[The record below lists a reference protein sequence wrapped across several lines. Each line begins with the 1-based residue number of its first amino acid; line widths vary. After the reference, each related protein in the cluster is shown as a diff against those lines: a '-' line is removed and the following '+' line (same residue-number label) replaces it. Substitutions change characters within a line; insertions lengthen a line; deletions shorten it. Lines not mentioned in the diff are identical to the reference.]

1 MSRRRE
7 PRVEMNV
14 DVTVWGMDRFG
25 KPFVQHARTLN
36 ATKSG
41 ARLLGIDCVR
51 EGETVGIQHG
61 EQKSRFRVVW
71 VGGLNTPRA
80 GQVGVHC
87 LEDKPI
93 FTVARVTRG
102 TEFDLGKITGY
113 ATALETAR
121 RAHPEKR
128 DAAPSRRKYQ
138 RYHCT
143 GGVELRR
150 PEGGNAVWANLS
162 DLCLTGCYV
171 ETVSTFPAGSQLLF
185 QVNFQ
190 DLTVRGRAVVKTS
203 HHAVGMGL
211 SFQHLAPDDQQHL
224 EYLLGSLAGSKET
237 RTVVAKTLQ
246 PSTIETPMRSLPVPT
261 APLPPMPVVS
271 APPPPTP
278 APVMT
283 ATAPPTPMAT
293 TTSSLTPTTTAEITA
308 PTPSTPAAATQ
319 RRTETG
325 VFDQIMNA
333 LLELGELEQTLIR
346 DKVDGRVMSQFH
358 DALEHTRQTAWNV
371 QRFVDLNCSGVDP
384 FVVMPQLEAERTRM
398 LMKLARNVT
407 ADIDST
413 GTDNFSHDVTTLYR
427 TVENLQRRLTKMM
440 TAVKGKPAVN

>member
-1 MSRRRE
+1 
-7 PRVEMNV
+7 MNV
-14 DVTVWGMDRFG
+14 DVTVWGMDRYG

-71 VGGLNTPRA
+71 VGRLDTPRA

-121 RAHPEKR
+121 RHRPEKR
-128 DAAPSRRKYQ
+128 DSVPSRRKYQ

-150 PEGGNAVWANLS
+150 PEGGHAVWANLS

-171 ETVSTFPAGSQLLF
+171 ETVSTLAAGSQVLF
-185 QVNFQ
+185 QLNFE
-190 DLTVRGRAVVKTS
+190 DLAVRGRAVVKTS

-211 SFQHLAPDDQQHL
+211 SFQHLAPEDQQHL
-224 EYLLGSLAGSKET
+224 EFMVGSLSGSKDVRPVIAENKLLPAT
-237 RTVVAKTLQ
+237 EMPLQ
-246 PSTIETPMRSLPVPT
+246 PLRSLPLPT
-261 APLPPMPVVS
+261 ASLPPMPVVS
-271 APPPPTP
+271 VPPPPPTP
-278 APVMT
+278 APVIT
-283 ATAPPTPMAT
+283 ASAPPVTAPAVTESPLP
-293 TTSSLTPTTTAEITA
+293 PV
-308 PTPSTPAAATQ
+308 TPAVATQ
-319 RRTETG
+319 TKTETG
-325 VFDQIMNA
+325 VFDNIMSA
-333 LLELGELEQTLIR
+333 LLELGELEQTLVR
-346 DKVDGRVMSQFH
+346 DKVDGRVMGQFH

-371 QRFVDLNCSGVDP
+371 QRFVDLNSSGADP
-384 FVVMPQLEAERTRM
+384 FVVLPQLEAERTRM
-398 LMKLARNVT
+398 LAKLARNVT
-407 ADIDST
+407 EDIDSS
-413 GTDNFSHDVTTLYR
+413 GTDNFSHDVTDLYR
-427 TVENLQRRLTKMM
+427 TVENLQRRLMKML
-440 TAVKGKPAVN
+440 TTVNGQNRGLGVKN